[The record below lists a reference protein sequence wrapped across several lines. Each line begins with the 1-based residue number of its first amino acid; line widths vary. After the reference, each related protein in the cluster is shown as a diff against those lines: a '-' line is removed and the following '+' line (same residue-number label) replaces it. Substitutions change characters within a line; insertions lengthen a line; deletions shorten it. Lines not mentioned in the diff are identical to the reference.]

1 MTRSARPLVAAV
13 LTALVLAGVSA
24 ATQSVSAP
32 GLKAGYLFT
41 FTKFVEWPADVV
53 PAGAPLS
60 LCVVNDS
67 AVAYLLAQT
76 IRGRSVD
83 GHSLTV
89 RYVKPDTPLA
99 TCHVLYLTGSDRKRA
114 LDIVGNLEDELVL
127 TVSDA
132 AGFARTGGMVEL
144 FIEEGR
150 MRFAVNVDALERAH
164 VRLSSRVLAL
174 AKIVRDDVTP

>member
-1 MTRSARPLVAAV
+1 
-13 LTALVLAGVSA
+13 
-24 ATQSVSAP
+24 
-32 GLKAGYLFT
+32 
-41 FTKFVEWPADVV
+41 
-53 PAGAPLS
+53 
-60 LCVVNDS
+60 
-67 AVAYLLAQT
+67 
-76 IRGRSVD
+76 VD
-83 GHSLTV
+83 GHGLTV
-89 RYVKPDTPLA
+89 RHVKPDTPLP